1 MNKYKTLYYLNSIG
15 LEPVDFLK
23 SFKYGYLKAGLKA
36 CKDYELM
43 YYHCKVLKM
52 PLRAYDKDGL
62 IMAII
67 HNGIQEYENML
78 EDNKKMLQDQAKAEE
93 LEKQRQ
99 NTTRKAFKVVLI
111 FAILYLMF
119 ALGSCFACWMLL

>member
-1 MNKYKTLYYLNSIG
+1 MNNYKTLYYLNNIG
-15 LEPVDFLK
+15 LEPVEFLE
-23 SFKYGYLKAGLKA
+23 SFKYDYLKAGLRA

-52 PLRAYDKDGL
+52 PLKTYEKNGL

-67 HNGIQEYENML
+67 HNAIDEYDRMLKDNIKML
-78 EDNKKMLQDQAKAEE
+78 EDQEEAEK
-93 LEKQRQ
+93 LEEQRHA
-99 NTTRKAFKVVLI
+99 TTRKAFKIVLI

>member
-1 MNKYKTLYYLNSIG
+1 MNNYKTLYYLNSLG
-15 LEPVDFLK
+15 LEPIDFLK
-23 SFKYGYLKAGLKA
+23 SFKYDYLRVGLKN

-52 PLRAYDKDGL
+52 PLKTYEKNGL

-67 HNGIQEYENML
+67 HNAIQEYDDML
-78 EDNKKMLQDQAKAEE
+78 EDNRQMLQDQAEAERV
-93 LEKQRQ
+93 EKQKQ
-99 NTTRKAFKVVLI
+99 DTTRKAFKIVFI

>member
-1 MNKYKTLYYLNSIG
+1 MNNYKTLYYLNSIG
-15 LEPVDFLK
+15 LEPIDFLK
-23 SFKYGYLKAGLKA
+23 SFKYDYLKAGLKR

-52 PLRAYDKDGL
+52 PLKTFDKNGI
-62 IMAII
+62 IMAIV
-67 HNGIQEYENML
+67 HNAIQEYEDML
-78 EDNKKMLQDQAKAEE
+78 ADNRKMLQDQAEAERV
-93 LEKQRQ
+93 EKQKQ
-99 NTTRKAFKVVLI
+99 DTTRKAFKIVFI

>member
-1 MNKYKTLYYLNSIG
+1 MNNYKTLYYLNSLG
-15 LEPVDFLK
+15 LEPVEFLK
-23 SFKYGYLKAGLKA
+23 SFKYDYLKAGLKA

-52 PLRAYDKDGL
+52 PLKTYEKNGL
-62 IMAII
+62 IMAIV
-67 HNGIQEYENML
+67 HNAIQDYDDML
-78 EDNKKMLQDQAKAEE
+78 ADNRQMLQDQKESKRLEE
-93 LEKQRQ
+93 QRQ
-99 NTTRKAFKVVLI
+99 NTTKKAFKIIFI

>member
-1 MNKYKTLYYLNSIG
+1 MNNYRTLYYLNSIG
-15 LEPVDFLK
+15 LEPVEFLK
-23 SFKYGYLKAGLKA
+23 SFKYDYLKAGLKA

-52 PLRAYDKDGL
+52 PLKTYEKNGL
-62 IMAII
+62 IMAIV
-67 HNGIQEYENML
+67 HNAIQEYDDML
-78 EDNKKMLQDQAKAEE
+78 ADNRQMLHDQKEAKK

-99 NTTRKAFKVVLI
+99 NTTKKAFKIVFI
-111 FAILYLMF
+111 FLLMYLMF

>member
-1 MNKYKTLYYLNSIG
+1 MNNYKTLYYLNNIG
-15 LEPVDFLK
+15 LEPVEFLE
-23 SFKYGYLKAGLKA
+23 SFKYDYLKAGLRA

-52 PLRAYDKDGL
+52 PLKTYEKNGL

-67 HNGIQEYENML
+67 HNAIDEYDRMLKDNIKML
-78 EDNKKMLQDQAKAEE
+78 EDQEEAEK
-93 LEKQRQ
+93 LEEQRHA
-99 NTTRKAFKVVLI
+99 TTRKAFKVVLI

>member
-1 MNKYKTLYYLNSIG
+1 MNNYKTLYYLNNIG
-15 LEPVDFLK
+15 LEPVEFLK
-23 SFKYGYLKAGLKA
+23 SFKYDYLKANLKT

-52 PLRAYDKDGL
+52 PLKTYEKNGL

-67 HNGIQEYENML
+67 HNAIDEYDRML
-78 EDNKKMLQDQAKAEE
+78 KDNIKMLDDQEEAEK
-93 LEKQRQ
+93 LEKQRHA
-99 NTTRKAFKVVLI
+99 TTRKAFKVVLI

>member
-1 MNKYKTLYYLNSIG
+1 MNNYKTLYYLNSIG
-15 LEPVDFLK
+15 FEPIEFLE
-23 SFKYGYLKAGLKA
+23 SFKYDYLKAGLKN
-36 CKDYELM
+36 CKDYELI

-52 PLRAYDKDGL
+52 PLKTYEKNGL

-67 HNGIQEYENML
+67 HNAIQEYDDMLKDNIKML
-78 EDNKKMLQDQAKAEE
+78 EDQEEAKRLEE
-93 LEKQRQ
+93 QRQ
-99 NTTRKAFKVVLI
+99 NTTRKAFKVVFI

>member
-1 MNKYKTLYYLNSIG
+1 MNNYKTLYYLNSIG
-15 LEPVDFLK
+15 LEPVEFLK
-23 SFKYGYLKAGLKA
+23 SFKYDYLKAGLKA

-52 PLRAYDKDGL
+52 PLKTYEKNGL
-62 IMAII
+62 IMAIV
-67 HNGIQEYENML
+67 HNAIQEYDDML
-78 EDNKKMLQDQAKAEE
+78 ADNRQMLQDQKEAKR

-99 NTTRKAFKVVLI
+99 NTTKKAFKVVFI

>member
-1 MNKYKTLYYLNSIG
+1 MNNYKTLYYLNSLG
-15 LEPVDFLK
+15 LEPLEFLK
-23 SFKYGYLKAGLKA
+23 SFKYDYLKAGLKN

-52 PLRAYDKDGL
+52 PLKTYEKNGL
-62 IMAII
+62 IMAIV
-67 HNGIQEYENML
+67 HNAIQEYDDML
-78 EDNKKMLQDQAKAEE
+78 AVNRQMLQDQ
-93 LEKQRQ
+93 KQRQ
-99 NTTRKAFKVVLI
+99 NTTRKAFKIIFI

>member
-1 MNKYKTLYYLNSIG
+1 MNNYKTLYYLNSIG
-15 LEPVDFLK
+15 LEPVEFLE
-23 SFKYGYLKAGLKA
+23 SFKYDYLKAGLRA

-43 YYHCKVLKM
+43 YYHCKILKM
-52 PLRAYDKDGL
+52 PLKTYEKNGL

-67 HNGIQEYENML
+67 HNAIDEYDRMLKDNIKML
-78 EDNKKMLQDQAKAEE
+78 EDQEEAEK
-93 LEKQRQ
+93 LEEQRHA
-99 NTTRKAFKVVLI
+99 TTRKAFKIVLI

>member
-1 MNKYKTLYYLNSIG
+1 MNNYKTLYYLNTIG
-15 LEPVDFLK
+15 LEPIEFLK
-23 SFKYGYLKAGLKA
+23 NFKYDYLKAGLKN

-52 PLRAYDKDGL
+52 PLKTYEKNGL
-62 IMAII
+62 IMSIV
-67 HNGIQEYENML
+67 HNAIQEYDDML
-78 EDNKKMLQDQAKAEE
+78 ADNRQMLQDQ
-93 LEKQRQ
+93 KQRQ
-99 NTTRKAFKVVLI
+99 NTTKKAFKIVFI